1 MGHFE
6 EGWYDSCLCVCVCS
20 ICVSICLR
28 NVCLCS
34 HCLVLL
40 LLLIP
45 FILFFALGI
54 IVCASFVCFYCRR
67 LNTRRRKKRL
77 MKTKK

>member
-6 EGWYDSCLCVCVCS
+6 EGWYDSCLCVCVFNLCQYLS
-20 ICVSICLR
+20 QKCVFVFYSF
-28 NVCLCS
+28 V
-34 HCLVLL
+34 L

-67 LNTRRRKKRL
+67 LNKRRRKKRL